1 MKSTI
6 GLAVRCDLDGNIV
19 EIFHLS
25 PSLHLN
31 VQKGAP
37 FTRLAI
43 PGSLSKALSFL
54 LDVKAH
60 GIASNWEID
69 LQARDHPTTITF
81 MGALLGESILISGSD
96 SGESAKKMYSE
107 LVRINNEQTNRLRD
121 VYKTQ
126 AHDYEHYDKISKLNN
141 ELMTLQRELAKKNAE
156 LEQLYADARQKAL
169 IDSLTGI
176 YNRGGF
182 FELGEHE
189 FRRAKRTHRALAAIM
204 FDIDHF
210 KKFNDSYGHLVGDKV
225 LKETAA
231 RCGRQLRECDIFG
244 RFGGDEFAALLPETD
259 RAAALLVAERLRA
272 AVGEPIIVD
281 QRELLVSISLG
292 VAVRSDVSV
301 PSLEALLRDAD
312 TAMYRAKTSGRD
324 QVGR

>member
-1 MKSTI
+1 MNQTI

-25 PSLHLN
+25 PSLGLN

-37 FTRLAI
+37 FTRLAV

-54 LDVKAH
+54 VDVKSN

-69 LQARDHPTTITF
+69 LTAGDRPKTITF
-81 MGALLGESILISGSD
+81 MGVLLGESILISGSD
-96 SGESAKKMYSE
+96 SGESAQKIYGE

-126 AHDYEHYDKISKLNN
+126 AHDYAHYDKISKLNN
-141 ELMTLQRELAKKNAE
+141 ELVTLQRELAKKNAE
-156 LEQLYADARQKAL
+156 LERLYEDARTRAL
-169 IDSLTGI
+169 I
-176 YNRGGF
+176 
-182 FELGEHE
+182 
-189 FRRAKRTHRALAAIM
+189 
-204 FDIDHF
+204 
-210 KKFNDSYGHLVGDKV
+210 GDTV

-231 RCGRQLRECDIFG
+231 RCGRQLRACDIFG
-244 RFGGDEFAALLPETD
+244 RFGGDEFIALLPETD

-272 AVGEPIIVD
+272 AASEPIDTD
-281 QRELLVSISLG
+281 QRQLLVSISLG
-292 VAVRSDVSV
+292 VAVRSDASV

-312 TAMYRAKTSGRD
+312 TAMYSAKTSGRD
-324 QVGR
+324 QVGS